1 MAYSDDVLNRIYD
14 RTDGYCHLCC
24 KKLSF
29 INYARQGFRGAWEVE
44 HSVPLSRG
52 GTNHLN
58 NLYPA
63 CISCNR
69 FKAAQSSRAVRSS
82 YGRRRAPFSR
92 IRKEQIRKSN
102 ASTCGVVCGLLGSLV
117 GPWGTAIGAAVGV
130 EIGRNINPND

>member
-29 INYARQGFRGAWEVE
+29 SNYARYGSRGAWEVE
-44 HSVPLSRG
+44 HSVPLSKG

-69 FKAAQSSRAVRSS
+69 YKAAQSSRSVRSS
-82 YGRRRAPFSR
+82 HGRKRVPFSR
-92 IRKEQIRKSN
+92 SRKEQIRNSN
-102 ASTCGVVCGLLGSLV
+102 AAACGAFGGLLGSV
-117 GPWGTAIGAAVGV
+117 AGPWGTAVGATLGAKF
-130 EIGRNINPND
+130 GRGINPNG

>member
-1 MAYSDDVLNRIYD
+1 MAYDNDTLNRIYD

-29 INYARQGFRGAWEVE
+29 INYACYGAKGAWEVE
-44 HSVPLSRG
+44 HSIPGSRG

-69 FKAAQSSRAVRSS
+69 NKAVQSSRAARVQ
-82 YGRRRAPFSR
+82 YGRRRAPYSR
-92 IRKEQIRKSN
+92 TRKEQIRRSN
-102 ASTCGVVCGLLGSLV
+102 VVTGGVIGGFLGSIG
-117 GPWGTAIGAAVGV
+117 GPWGSVAGAAIGA
-130 EIGRNINPND
+130 EIGRNIDPND